1 MNKKDILSLSILIL
15 IGLIGVSILTAGT
28 TGKITGYITD
38 AETGNPLPGANIVI
52 EGSSMGAASD
62 IKGYYAILNISPGTY
77 TLKASMMGYEKVT
90 VKNVVVKIDLTTEIN
105 IELRPEVLDMEEV
118 VVVAERPIVAQ
129 DVSNSQLNVESEK
142 IESMPVT
149 EVSEVISLQAGIENM
164 QIRGGSQREAAF
176 IVDGFVQN
184 DERSH
189 QPYSVV
195 SLNTV
200 EEVKVQTGGFNA
212 EYGNVR
218 SGVINVVTKE
228 GSRSQYSGAFMMR
241 YRPAGKKHFGNTPYS
256 SNSYFLRPYMD
267 PDICYVG
274 TDAWDSYTKRQYPD
288 FQGWNSVSAQTVKGD
303 NNPENDLTPD
313 GAKRLFEWQHRRHG
327 VIEKP
332 DYVVDM
338 GFGGPVPLIGDQ
350 FGNLRFYASYR
361 DIREMFLVPLSRE
374 SYDENMGRIKIT
386 SDITQDMKLTLT
398 AKYGETHSASP
409 YNWTTTPT
417 GDVIRSDYRVANYAS
432 SSSEVLF
439 VPPWYSPTA
448 IYRTILGAKLN
459 KVISSKTYYELRL
472 QHNNNHYN
480 TYQMSL
486 RDTTKKYDIFPEEG
500 EYLVDEAPY
509 GYWGY
514 GVGSIGDNIR
524 LGGWM
529 NLGRDK
535 SNIATT
541 NLRFDF
547 VSQLNLHH
555 EFKTGLDLI
564 INNFD
569 IKSFSSNPG
578 METWNREQ
586 IYQVTPYR
594 LGAYVQDKLE
604 YEGFV
609 ANLGIRLDYTDPNR
623 EYYELDPYSEYY
635 KRGKGNLLEE
645 EAPSQDAKPKWA
657 LSPRLGISHPITR
670 NSKLYFN
677 YGHFR
682 AEPSS
687 TYRFRIQRYYDGSV
701 TSIGNAN
708 LEQEKTVA
716 YEVGYS
722 HNLFNQILLNIAGYY
737 RDVTNQIA
745 WIDYQN
751 IDASVRYSTP
761 ENNHYEDIRGFEIT
775 LDKRSGKWISGFVNY
790 TYMVNTYGYFG
801 ILEHYEDPNRQREYL
816 KQNPYQERPKPRPY
830 ARANLDFHTPVDF
843 GPALMGINPLGGW
856 YLNLLATWKAGAYTT
871 YNPENILGYGVI
883 NNVQWVDNYMLDLR
897 FTKNFQMEKFRLQ
910 FYVDVSNLLN
920 TKFLSYS
927 GFSGSRDYDD
937 YMQSLRFDWEEG
949 VHKGNDRVGEYRDW
963 DVAYDPLEELIPN
976 PGNDSQIAAEN
987 EAIDQRNAERIENKA
1002 YIDMPNVRS
1011 MTFLNPREIKF
1022 GVKISF

>member
-1 MNKKDILSLSILIL
+1 MNKKNILIIL
-15 IGLIGVSILTAGT
+15 FFGFLVGIALLTAGT
-28 TGKITGYITD
+28 TGKITGYVTD
-38 AETGNPLPGANIVI
+38 SETGNPLPGANIVI
-52 EGSSMGAASD
+52 EGSSMGAASNL
-62 IKGYYAILNISPGTY
+62 KGYYAILNVSPGTY
-77 TLKASMMGYEKVT
+77 ILKASMMGYEKVT

-105 IELRPEVLDMEEV
+105 IEMVPEVLDMEEV

-149 EVSEVISLQAGIENM
+149 DVSEVISLQAGIENM
-164 QIRGGSQREAAF
+164 QIRGGSQREATF

-189 QPYSVV
+189 QPYTVV
-195 SLNTV
+195 GLNTV

-228 GSRSQYSGAFMMR
+228 GSRSQYSGAFMIR
-241 YRPAGKKHFGNTPYS
+241 YQPAGKKHFGISPYS
-256 SNSYFLRPYMD
+256 ENSFFLRPYMD
-267 PDICYVG
+267 PEICYVG
-274 TDAWDSYTKRQYPD
+274 TDAWDSHTKKQYPS
-288 FQGWNSVSAQTVKGD
+288 FQGWDAVSAQTITGD
-303 NNPENDLTPD
+303 DDPENDMTPD
-313 GAKRLFEWQHRRHG
+313 AAKRLFEWQHRRHG

-332 DYVVDM
+332 DYIADLA
-338 GFGGPVPLIGDQ
+338 FGGPVPIISEQ

-361 DIREMFLVPLSRE
+361 DLREMFLVPLSRE

-386 SDITQDMKLTLT
+386 SDITDDMKLTLT
-398 AKYGETHSASP
+398 GKYGETHSASP

-417 GDVIRSDYRVANYAS
+417 GDVIRSDYSVANYAS
-432 SSSEVLF
+432 SSAEVLF
-439 VPPWYSPTA
+439 VPAWYSPTA
-448 IYRTILGAKLN
+448 IYRTILGVKLN
-459 KVISSKTYYELRL
+459 KVISSKTYYELRM

-480 TYQMSL
+480 TYRMSL
-486 RDTTKKYDIFPEEG
+486 RDTTKKYDIFPG
-500 EYLVDEAPY
+500 PAQYLVDEAPY

-514 GVGSIGDNIR
+514 EVGSIGDKIR

-541 NLRFDF
+541 NIRFDF
-547 VSQLNLHH
+547 VSQLNLHN
-555 EFKTGLDLI
+555 EFKTGIDLI
-564 INNFD
+564 INNYD

-586 IYQVTPYR
+586 IYEVAPYR
-594 LGAYVQDKLE
+594 FGAYVQDKLE
-604 YEGFV
+604 YEGFI
-609 ANLGIRLDYTDPNR
+609 ANIGVRLDYTDANR
-623 EYYELDPYSEYY
+623 EYYDLEPYDEFY
-635 KRGKGNLLEE
+635 KRGKGNQLEE
-645 EAPSQDAKPKWA
+645 EAPSEDTQPKWA
-657 LSPRLGISHPITR
+657 LSPRLGISHPITL

-682 AEPSS
+682 TEPSS

-701 TSIGNAN
+701 TSIGNPN

-775 LDKRSGKWISGFVNY
+775 LDKRSGKWFSGFVNY

-830 ARANLDFHTPVDF
+830 ARANLDFHTPADF
-843 GPALMGINPLGGW
+843 GPALMGVNPLGSW
-856 YLNLLATWKAGAYTT
+856 YLNVLATWKAGSYTT
-871 YNPENILGYGVI
+871 YNPDNILGYGVI

-897 FTKNFQMEKFRLQ
+897 LTKNFHMDKFRVQ
-910 FYVDVSNLLN
+910 FYVDVSNLLD

-927 GFSGSRDYDD
+927 GFSNVYDYYD
-937 YMQSLRFDWEEG
+937 YMESLRFDWEEG
-949 VHKGNDRVGEYRDW
+949 VFKGNDRIGEYRDW
-963 DVAYDPLEELIPN
+963 DVPYDPLEELIPN
-976 PGNDSQIAAEN
+976 PDNDPQIASQN
-987 EAIDQRNAERIENKA
+987 EAIEDRNKERINKKS

-1011 MTFLNPREIKF
+1011 VTFLNPREIKF